1 MYINITGSQNN
12 KDVYIYQS
20 YRKENGRTSSHIYK
34 KLGKYN
40 DLLLQFDGDHEAL
53 MAWAKTE
60 AEKETELYKQKNG
73 KVIVE
78 FSKAACIPVNE
89 KRSFHIGYLFLQ
101 SLCAQLRFDN
111 ICRNIKSRHRY
122 KFDLNAILTD
132 LVYARILAPSSK
144 QGSYEYCQTLLE
156 PPKYSLPDVYRALS
170 VIAEESDFIQSE
182 LYKNSNFLHPR
193 NKRILYYDCTN
204 YYFEIEEEDGLKRYG
219 KSKENRPNPI
229 VTMGLF
235 MDSDG
240 IPLVFD
246 IFPGNQNE
254 QTTLKPLEKKILQDF
269 DCSEFIF
276 CADAGLG
283 SAANR
288 RFNSI
293 GNRAYIITHSLKKM
307 KKEDRDVALNPTQFK
322 KVGTTRFI
330 DLRTLDENDEEV
342 YNSIYYKEVP
352 IVTGSMDETLIVTYS
367 PKYKAYQKKIRDR
380 QIERAKKIIESPGK
394 KRKGKNQNDPMR
406 FVKKTAVTTD
416 GEIASGQVYDLDEEQ
431 IQKEEMYD
439 GFYAVITNLEG
450 DVNEII
456 KINRQ
461 RWEIEE
467 NFRIMKTE
475 FEARPVYV
483 RREDRIKAHF
493 MTCYISLLLYRLLEK
508 KLGNNYTS
516 SQILE
521 TLRSMQLTLLNTA
534 NGYIPSY
541 TRTELTDTLHKTF
554 GFRTDYEFI
563 TKSSMRSIIKET
575 KQIDTKSS

>member
-1 MYINITGSQNN
+1 MYINITGSSNN

-20 YRKENGRTSSHIYK
+20 YRKESGKTSSRIYK

-40 DLLLQFDGDHEAL
+40 DLLQQFDGDEQKL
-53 MAWAKTE
+53 MSWAKEE
-60 AEKETELYKQKNG
+60 AKKETELYNKKIG
-73 KVIVE
+73 TVTVE
-78 FSKAACIPVNE
+78 FSKAACIPMNE
-89 KRSFHIGYLFLQ
+89 IRSFHIGYLFFQ
-101 SLCAQLRFDN
+101 SLCTQLRLDK
-111 ICRNIKSRHRY
+111 ICRKIKTRHRY
-122 KFDLNAILTD
+122 QYDLNAILTD
-132 LVYARILAPSSK
+132 LVYARILAPASK
-144 QGSYEYCQTLLE
+144 LGSYDYCRTLLE
-156 PPKYSLPDVYRALS
+156 PPKYSLQDVYRALS

-193 NKRILYYDCTN
+193 DKRILYYDCTN
-204 YYFEIEEEDGLKRYG
+204 YYFEIEEENGIKRYG

-240 IPLVFD
+240 IPLAFD

-254 QTTLKPLEKKILQDF
+254 QTTLKPLEAKILQDF
-269 DCSEFIF
+269 QCSEFIF
-276 CADAGLG
+276 CSDAGLG
-283 SAANR
+283 STGNR
-288 RFNSI
+288 RFNSMN
-293 GNRAYIITHSLKKM
+293 NRSYIITHSLKKM
-307 KKEDRDVALNPTQFK
+307 KKEDRDIALNPTQFR
-322 KVGTTRFI
+322 KVGSTRFI
-330 DLRTLDENDEEV
+330 DLSTLDETDEEV
-342 YNSIYYKEVP
+342 FNSIYYKEVP
-352 IVTGSMDETLIVTYS
+352 VVTGDMDETLIVTYS

-380 QIERAKKIIESPGK
+380 QIERAEKIMETPGK

-406 FVKKTAVTTD
+406 FVKKTSVTSD
-416 GEIASGQVYDLDEEQ
+416 GEIADKAVYELDEEQ
-431 IQKEEMYD
+431 VQKEEMYD

-450 DVNEII
+450 DVNDII

-493 MTCYISLLLYRLLEK
+493 MTCFISLLLYRLLEK
-508 KLGNNYTS
+508 KLGNSYTS

-521 TLRSMQLTLLNTA
+521 TLRGMQMTLLNTA
-534 NGYIPSY
+534 SGYIPSY
-541 TRTELTDTLHKTF
+541 TRTELTDALHKTF

-563 TKSSMRSIIKET
+563 SKSSMRSIIKET
-575 KQIDTKSS
+575 KQIQQKTQ